1 VPVFDACALF
11 PEFLWP
17 RQRRGNPS
25 TMVAAACDFE
35 THGFLLD
42 AFRVPL
48 LFRRCLRVV
57 YRYHNDT
64 FWETGFSDMQACHL
78 ADLLQ

>member
-25 TMVAAACDFE
+25 TMVVAACDFKIS
-35 THGFLLD
+35 GFLLD
-42 AFRVPL
+42 VFGVP
-48 LFRRCLRVV
+48 FFSGVV
-57 YRYHNDT
+57 
-64 FWETGFSDMQACHL
+64 
-78 ADLLQ
+78 